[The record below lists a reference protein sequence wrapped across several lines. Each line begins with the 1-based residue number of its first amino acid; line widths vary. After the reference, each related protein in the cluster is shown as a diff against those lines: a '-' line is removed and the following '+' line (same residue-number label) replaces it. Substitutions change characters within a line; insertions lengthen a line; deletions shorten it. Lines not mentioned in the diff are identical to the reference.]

1 MSIAPDQAPPRS
13 WFVDLAPLR
22 ESPAYLRFWTSG
34 VAAGVGTQLSAVAI
48 GIQVYDISGSTA
60 AVALVGGFALG
71 PMIVMGIF
79 GGAIVDAFDR
89 RRVLI
94 IASSVSFVAPVGI
107 AALAWSDVT
116 VLWPYYAFTTLAST
130 VGAVVGAARF
140 AIHPRLVPFRLLPA
154 VAALSGLS
162 AGLQSAVG
170 PALAGVLVATLGY
183 AWTYTIDVGLFLVGF
198 WGIVSLPPIIPAKAS
213 RVGIAALRD
222 GFAFLRTAS
231 NLRVAIAM
239 QIAAISFGR
248 VYVLLPA
255 VGALLIGGGAVT
267 VGIIA
272 ASAAVGVVVS
282 GLASGWVG
290 SVRHHGRGIALS
302 TAGTALSIGSFG
314 AIALGLEIAG
324 VEADGDRAHVP
335 ALVALCVV
343 LMMAGASENISGIFR
358 TTMMQQATPDEMRGR
373 LQGLYTLVLTAGP
386 RMGDVFA
393 GFVAAAGALWFPPL
407 LGAVL
412 IVAVVAALYRT
423 RPGFRAY
430 DALEPTP

>member
-1 MSIAPDQAPPRS
+1 LSIAPDPVPPRS
-13 WFVDLAPLR
+13 WFIDLAPLR
-22 ESPAYLRFWTSG
+22 ESPAYMRFWTSG
-34 VAAGVGTQLSAVAI
+34 VAAGIGTQLSAVAI

-94 IASSVSFVAPVGI
+94 IASSISFGAPIGI
-107 AALAWSDVT
+107 ATLAWSSVT
-116 VLWPYYAFTTLAST
+116 ALWPYYVFTTIAST

-170 PALAGVLVATLGY
+170 PTLAGVLVATLGY

-213 RVGIAALRD
+213 RVGVAALRD

-239 QIAAISFGR
+239 QIASISFGR
-248 VYVLLPA
+248 VYAILPA
-255 VGALLIGGGAVT
+255 VGALLIGGGAIT
-267 VGIIA
+267 VGVLA

-282 GLASGWVG
+282 GLASGRVG
-290 SVRHHGRGIALS
+290 SVRRHGAGIALAS
-302 TAGTALSIGSFG
+302 VGLALSIGSFG
-314 AIALGLEIAG
+314 AIVLGLELAG
-324 VEADGDRAHVP
+324 VDADASKAHVP
-335 ALVALCVV
+335 ALVALCLT
-343 LMMAGASENISGIFR
+343 LMAAGASENIGGIFR

-373 LQGLYTLVLTAGP
+373 LQGLYTLVLSAGP

-412 IVAVVAALYRT
+412 ILSIVAALYRA
-423 RPGFRAY
+423 RPGFRHY
-430 DALEPTP
+430 DALEPLP